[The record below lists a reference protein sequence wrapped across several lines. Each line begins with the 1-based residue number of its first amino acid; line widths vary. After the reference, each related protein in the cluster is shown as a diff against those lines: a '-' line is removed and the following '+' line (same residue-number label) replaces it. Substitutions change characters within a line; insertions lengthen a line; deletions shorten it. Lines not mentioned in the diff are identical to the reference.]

1 MTLQPAPSA
10 RGAPGEEVG
19 RGEAT
24 DGEKKEREE
33 RGVRAPCPSPLA
45 PPSLALPLLSHA
57 RALSSSPEHPPPGHT
72 YALYSEAPST
82 AAGVHV
88 FGAGGALPVAGRA
101 TLVRVVSSG
110 SAAERA
116 AAGGPVGAGAAP
128 AASLPA
134 PADGTP
140 KKDKKK
146 RRERE
151 REEEAGRAARKR
163 AKEAAGA

>member
-101 TLVRVVSSG
+101 TLVRVVSG
-110 SAAERA
+110 VRGAVKGA
-116 AAGGPVGAGAAP
+116 AAAGPVGAGAAP

-163 AKEAAGA
+163 AGGVKK